1 MRTREKP
8 VSTWRG
14 LDKSVWAQP
23 LMGRDGEVGG
33 TWYTNRSR
41 GPGPGTEQST
51 VGVWPQGLSRGGRLG
66 SDCAVVRVGF
76 WWALVAL
83 GRTEG
88 TQSATPGGRTQAL
101 KPFTA
106 KAAVE
111 EPAPPPA
118 RGPASAHALSG
129 CPAPARGPA
138 SVHALFRGHAH
149 SPPRP
154 CTPPPQSGPAPGPLL
169 RRVRAVSAELPAL
182 RAAAVRSND

>member
-1 MRTREKP
+1 M
-8 VSTWRG
+8 STWGG

-23 LMGRDGEVGG
+23 LVGRDGEVGG

-51 VGVWPQGLSRGGRLG
+51 VGMWPQGLSRGGRLG

-118 RGPASAHALSG
+118 RGPASTHALSG
-129 CPAPARGPA
+129 CHAPSSRPRLCARPLQRPRPRPAPAQHPA
-138 SVHALFRGHAH
+138 PSVR
-149 SPPRP
+149 PRP
-154 CTPPPQSGPAPGPLL
+154 RAPFAPGPRGISRAPGAA
-169 RRVRAVSAELPAL
+169 RRG
-182 RAAAVRSND
+182 RSEQ